1 MTAVIDDETTETPP
15 FLFAEWSCAEGSD
28 PAEFENWKVANP
40 SLGVKGIAPVS
51 ALREDFEV
59 KMSIQ
64 QFAREHLGMWDDPR
78 MNSVIPFEAWE
89 ACKLDDVDD
98 PDGGKRAPV
107 VDVGLLVACV
117 DVAPDQGW
125 ASIAIAG
132 KRNDSRSHIEVVA
145 ANAGTAWVIP
155 TMQRLLA
162 SSKPPAAVV
171 VQAGASAGAFGP
183 ELEQI
188 GLKVRY
194 FGTQDI
200 AQATGQFYTDIVD
213 RKLTHLDDES
223 LFDCLAGAA
232 KYPIG
237 KPELEQWGFLRKSVS
252 TDITGIVACCYAN
265 RLLTLEDVEETLNAP
280 KKHRLL

>member
-1 MTAVIDDETTETPP
+1 MTVTEYDDPP

-28 PAEFENWKVANP
+28 PADFENWKIANP

-59 KMSIQ
+59 KMDLQ

-89 ACKLDDVDD
+89 ACKLEDVLD
-98 PDGGKRAPV
+98 PDEPGTMRPPV
-107 VDVGLLVACV
+107 VDLGMVVASV
-117 DVAPDQGW
+117 DVAPDQAW

-132 KRNDSRSHIEVVA
+132 KRSDGRSHIELVWA
-145 ANAGTAWVIP
+145 AGGTVWVLP
-155 TMQRLLA
+155 TMQRLIS
-162 SSKPPAAVV
+162 SSKPPVAVA
-171 VQAGASAGAFGP
+171 VQAGAAAGALGP

-200 AQATGQFYTDIVD
+200 AQSTAQFYTDIID
-213 RKLTHLDDES
+213 KKLTHLDDDA
-223 LFDCLAGAA
+223 LFECLAGSA

-237 KPELEQWGFLRKSVS
+237 KPELEQWGWLRKSTS
-252 TDITGIVACCYAN
+252 TDITGIVASCYAN
-265 RLLTLEDVEETLNAP
+265 RLLTLEDVEVTLNAP